1 MFKNDLEHIKNRVLH
16 LESRMS
22 KIPDPFVIYYKEPG
36 KEEYSKLNETLDN
49 LYAEI
54 EKLKND
60 RNLSI

>member
-1 MFKNDLEHIKNRVLH
+1 
-16 LESRMS
+16 MS